1 MSVIRDIVAKIN
13 TTRLVY
19 EPLTLAVRKSKS
31 PTVSFI
37 GILDGQI
44 FRKNPQNPALSPPP
58 LRAPYS
64 VRATE
69 GWMPLL
75 KYGCGVYELPYRASS
90 ATGWASGY
98 PRSMESPLGRK
109 SGIPQ
114 VVDEDTEI
122 LVLGSVGCGGL
133 QRPEAARPAVQVHSA
148 GVNAVSASFSIACR
162 VAGVW

>member
-64 VRATE
+64 VRATDDGADRWFSE
-69 GWMPLL
+69 KVWCACQSSPSN
-75 KYGCGVYELPYRASS
+75 RA
-90 ATGWASGY
+90 A
-98 PRSMESPLGRK
+98 
-109 SGIPQ
+109 
-114 VVDEDTEI
+114 
-122 LVLGSVGCGGL
+122 GG
-133 QRPEAARPAVQVHSA
+133 
-148 GVNAVSASFSIACR
+148 
-162 VAGVW
+162 